1 MSTRKIKIAFIGGG
15 SQNWAPH
22 IIRDI
27 IFKSG
32 MQRVHLDIHLLDI
45 DMPRANAIKAL
56 FDKKITE
63 WAIDRVSISPT
74 NNAESALKDAD
85 FVIIAISTGRLE
97 AMSNDLSIPEK
108 YGVYHTVG
116 DTAGPGGWSRAIR
129 NIPVFEAYAKQIKRL
144 APNAYVLNY
153 TNPLAVLTK
162 VLTTY
167 LGNDRV
173 VGLCHGLFESYDVL
187 KAIFSVEEKDIQV
200 RFGGLNH
207 FFWILDFK
215 VNGEDGYKLLH
226 NKMQGRNFAEL
237 VKETH
242 VDAMGWS
249 SDKWLTG
256 ELFENFG
263 YLPYVGD
270 RHTCEFFN
278 CYMTKPKLMQRFKLV
293 RTTIA
298 DRENYYIAAAER
310 IRLWTAGA
318 EADSH
323 LTCEP
328 SRETAA
334 DIIKAV
340 IFNEGF
346 TDVVNMVNVG
356 QIPNLPYGAVVET
369 MGHIDSTG
377 FTPLATGP
385 LPESIRAVTQPHAE
399 VQMMTTAA
407 GLAGS
412 EQDALMAL
420 VADPICSHLTP
431 TDIKLM
437 GKELIQANRQ
447 FVDGML
453 EGDK

>member
-27 IFKSG
+27 IFKPG
-32 MQRVHLDIHLLDI
+32 MEKVHLDIHLLDI

-56 FDKKITE
+56 FDKKISE
-63 WAIDRVSISPT
+63 WAIDRVSITST
-74 NNAESALKDAD
+74 NDSEHALEYAD

-97 AMSNDLSIPEK
+97 AMSHDLAIPEK

-116 DTAGPGGWSRAIR
+116 DTTGPGGWSRAIR
-129 NIPVFEAYAKQIKRL
+129 NIPVFKAYAQQIRRL

-162 VLTTY
+162 ILTRY
-167 LGNDRV
+167 LGKNRV

-187 KAIFSVEEKDIQV
+187 KTIFSVEEKDIQV

-215 VNGEDGYKLLH
+215 VNGQDGYKLLDE
-226 NKMQGRNFAEL
+226 KMHGRNFAEL

-242 VDAMGWS
+242 VDSMGWS
-249 SDKWLTG
+249 SDKWLAG

-278 CYMTKPKLMQRFKLV
+278 CYMTNPELMQRFKLV

-310 IRLWTAGA
+310 IRKWTAGE
-318 EADSH
+318 EADSE
-323 LTCEP
+323 LTQEP

-334 DIIKAV
+334 DTIKA
-340 IFNEGF
+340 ITFNEGF
-346 TDVVNMVNVG
+346 TDVVNMVNGG
-356 QIPNLPYGAVVET
+356 QIPYLPFGAVVET
-369 MGHIDSTG
+369 MGHIDGSG
-377 FTPLATGP
+377 FTPLVTGAIP
-385 LPESIRAVTQPHAE
+385 GSILSVMQPHAE
-399 VQMMTTAA
+399 VQKMTAETAFS
-407 GLAGS
+407 GN
-412 EQDALMAL
+412 ENDALMAL

-431 TDIKLM
+431 TDIKKM
-437 GKELIQANRQ
+437 GRELIKANRQ
-447 FVDGML
+447 FVDGLL
-453 EGDK
+453 EGD